1 MAAGTD
7 KSKVRVAVV
16 GDASQ
21 LQKELLKAEGQL
33 NGFSANAQKSG
44 DLLRSALFGTA
55 VLYGAKQLVNAA
67 ANLEQAVGGT
77 AAVFEQASGPI
88 NEFAKNAAELA
99 GLSEETART
108 LTSRLGASLK
118 GFGLSA
124 EEAAKQAI
132 FLTQTGADLAATL
145 GGSTDEAVTAL
156 GAALRG
162 EFDPLEKFGIV
173 LKASVVS
180 AKAVSM
186 GLAENAT
193 DVSTLAK
200 GQAALALITEQS
212 AFAQNQFAREATT
225 ASGQAAIASAKTKNA
240 TADLGKSFL
249 PIYTKIQQVVAA
261 VADAF
266 SALPGPV
273 QTGVVALTA
282 VAVVGPKIYAG
293 TTLAITAI
301 KAFPAALEKAALS
314 AVGTEKALNGMQ
326 LTTGVAGQTATAA
339 AGGMSLLGPA
349 VLAVG
354 AAAVIGGIAYKN
366 YADEQAAVAKD
377 VKELRDTFEE
387 LTGAMTENTYAT
399 VRNNLESRNQ
409 LDNLSKAGIGYKQF
423 IDVLD
428 DNRDALVKQG
438 DVEEAIRKQRDFG
451 TARIQDR
458 IDAIRAAG
466 GAQNELIARLLETEA
481 ADKGLIETLYN
492 GIDAYNIEQ
501 EAIKENIV
509 QKGLSENKSRQQAE
523 AEAALQAA
531 TEKATK
537 AIKDNADAMRAARDP
552 YFKVYES
559 VFAVEEAQKK
569 YTEALN
575 QYGPEA
581 AQTQEATKNLAE
593 AGFEYFDALSALAVA
608 QGEGKASAAEL
619 ERQFQ
624 LLVAAG
630 INPNSAAMVQLKDK
644 ILEVGG
650 AAIFVGGLQ
659 PKITIEVEVTEAQRK
674 IRELLGLSETLKG
687 SLSGV
692 GVRFPAG
699 KATGGPVDA
708 GTPYIVGEKGPEL
721 FVPSGYGR
729 IIDAFSTSKALLSN
743 TGAGMAGPAGGGIT
757 INVSVSPTADRAAI
771 GQTIVE
777 AISSYERRSGTG
789 WRS

>member
-55 VLYGAKQLVNAA
+55 VLYGAKQLVDAA
-67 ANLEQAVGGT
+67 ASLEQSVGGT
-77 AAVFEQASGPI
+77 AAVFEQAAGPI
-88 NEFAKNAAELA
+88 NEFAKSAAELA
-99 GLSEETART
+99 GLSEEAART

-124 EEAAKQAI
+124 EEAAKQSV

-162 EFDPLEKFGIV
+162 EFDPLERFGIA
-173 LKASVVS
+173 LKASDVA

-186 GLAENAT
+186 GLADNTAN
-193 DVSTLAK
+193 VSTLAK
-200 GQAALALITEQS
+200 GQAALALITEKS
-212 AFAQNQFAREATT
+212 AFAQGQFGREATT

-240 TADLGKSFL
+240 SADLGKSFL
-249 PIYTKIQQVVAA
+249 PIYTKIQEVVAA

-282 VAVVGPKIYAG
+282 VALVGPKIYAG
-293 TTLAITAI
+293 TTAAIGAI
-301 KAFPAALEKAALS
+301 QALPAALEKAALS
-314 AVGTEKALNGMQ
+314 ATGTQQALNGMQ
-326 LTTGVAGQTATAA
+326 LTTGVAGQTAAATAT
-339 AGGMSLLGPA
+339 GGMALLGPA

-377 VKELRDTFEE
+377 VKELRDTFDD
-387 LTGAMTENTYAT
+387 LTGAMTETTYAT

-423 IDVLD
+423 TDVID

-438 DVEEAIRKQRDFG
+438 EVEDIIKNQYDKGNETFKERVQAIRDLGG
-451 TARIQDR
+451 T
-458 IDAIRAAG
+458 
-466 GAQNELIARLLETEA
+466 QNELIARLLETQS
-481 ADKGLIETLYN
+481 ADLGLIKTLYN
-492 GIDAYNIEQ
+492 GIDAYNLEQ
-501 EAIKENIV
+501 EAIKESIV
-509 QKGLSENKSRQQAE
+509 QKGLSEGKSRDQAE

-531 TEKATK
+531 TDKATE
-537 AIKDNADAMRAARDP
+537 AIKTNADAMRAARDP

-559 VFAVEEAQKK
+559 VFAVEAAQKK

-575 QYGPEA
+575 QYGPQA

-630 INPNSAAMVQLKDK
+630 VNPNSAAMVQLKNT

-650 AAIFVGGLQ
+650 AAMYISGLQ

-692 GVRFPAG
+692 GVRFPA
-699 KATGGPVDA
+699 ARASGGPVDA
-708 GTPYIVGEKGPEL
+708 GTPYMVGEKGPEL

-729 IIDAFSTSKALLSN
+729 IMDAFSTSKALVAN
-743 TGAGMAGPAGGGIT
+743 AGGGMGGGQAINIT
-757 INVSVSPTADRAAI
+757 INTVAGDPIAI
-771 GQTIVE
+771 ETIVVD
-777 AISSYERRSGTG
+777 ALSRANRRGVTG
-789 WRS
+789 LTP

>member
-55 VLYGAKQLVNAA
+55 VLYGAKQLVDAA
-67 ANLEQAVGGT
+67 ASLEQSVGGT
-77 AAVFEQASGPI
+77 AAVFEQAAGPI
-88 NEFAKNAAELA
+88 NEFSKSAAELA
-99 GLSEETART
+99 GLSEEAART

-118 GFGLSA
+118 GFGLSSR
-124 EEAAKQAI
+124 EAAEQAV

-145 GGSTDEAVTAL
+145 GGTTDEAVTAL

-162 EFDPLEKFGIV
+162 EFDPLERFGIA
-173 LKASVVS
+173 LKASDIA

-186 GLAENAT
+186 GLADNASN
-193 DVSTLAK
+193 VSSLAK
-200 GQAALALITEQS
+200 GQAALALITERS
-212 AFAQNQFAREATT
+212 AFAQGQFGREATT
-225 ASGQAAIASAKTKNA
+225 ASGQAAIASANTKNA

-249 PIYTKIQQVVAA
+249 PIYTKIQEVVSA
-261 VADAF
+261 VAQAF

-282 VAVVGPKIYAG
+282 VALVGPKIYAG
-293 TTLAITAI
+293 TTAAIGAI
-301 KAFPAALEKAALS
+301 KALPAALEKAALS
-314 AVGTEKALNGMQ
+314 AVGTQQALNGMQ
-326 LTTGVAGQTATAA
+326 LTTGVAGQA
-339 AGGMSLLGPA
+339 
-349 VLAVG
+349 G
-354 AAAVIGGIAYKN
+354 AAAAVGGLSTLTLATGGL
-366 YADEQAAVAKD
+366 ALAAVAGGLAWKNYND
-377 VKELRDTFEE
+377 RQIDARNRAKELGEALDQNTGRLNDQTESFVKQKLEAKNQIDNLTKAGLSVRQFTSAIADDSKQMASRIQLEE
-387 LTGAMTENTYAT
+387 ALKVMQMGTTERQSKT
-399 VRNNLESRNQ
+399 VASLRELGGERNNLIATLIENEALDRGLLDTITEQTQAYDDNQVSIRNQ
-409 LDNLSKAGIGYKQF
+409 
-423 IDVLD
+423 
-428 DNRDALVKQG
+428 
-438 DVEEAIRKQRDFG
+438 
-451 TARIQDR
+451 
-458 IDAIRAAG
+458 
-466 GAQNELIARLLETEA
+466 
-481 ADKGLIETLYN
+481 
-492 GIDAYNIEQ
+492 IEQ
-501 EAIKENIV
+501 KAVATGI
-509 QKGLSENKSRQQAE
+509 SEKQAAAE
-523 AEAALQAA
+523 AKVKEE

-537 AIKDNADAMRAARDP
+537 AIKDNSDAMRAARDP

-575 QYGPEA
+575 QYGPQA

-630 INPNSAAMVQLKDK
+630 IDPNSAAMVRLKDK

-699 KATGGPVDA
+699 KATGGPVDS

-729 IIDAFSTSKALLSN
+729 IMDAFSTSKALVAN
-743 TGAGMAGPAGGGIT
+743 AGGSMGGGGNVT
-757 INVSVSPTADRAAI
+757 INVSVAPTADKAAI

-777 AISSYERRSGTG
+777 AISSYERRSGPG

>member
-33 NGFSANAQKSG
+33 NGFGANAKKSG

-55 VLYGAKQLVNAA
+55 VLYGAKQLVDAA

-88 NEFAKNAAELA
+88 NEFAKNAAKLA

-124 EEAAKQAI
+124 EEAAEQAV

-162 EFDPLEKFGIV
+162 EFDPLERFGIA
-173 LKASVVS
+173 LKASDIA

-186 GLAENAT
+186 GLADNASN
-193 DVSTLAK
+193 VSTLAK
-200 GQAALALITEQS
+200 GQAALALITEKS
-212 AFAQNQFAREATT
+212 AFAQGQFGREATT
-225 ASGQAAIASAKTKNA
+225 ASGQAAIASANTKNA
-240 TADLGKSFL
+240 SADLGRSFL
-249 PIYTKIQQVVAA
+249 PIYTKIQEVVSA
-261 VADAF
+261 VAQAF

-282 VAVVGPKIYAG
+282 VALVGPKIYAG

-314 AVGTEKALNGMQ
+314 AAGTQQALNGMQ
-326 LTTGVAGQTATAA
+326 LTTGVAGQTAVVS
-339 AGGMSLLGPA
+339 AGKMATLGP
-349 VLAVG
+349 VLLAVG
-354 AAAVIGGIAYKN
+354 AAAVIGGLAYKS

-377 VKELRDTFEE
+377 VKELRDTFDD
-387 LTGAMTENTYAT
+387 LTGAMTENTAVT

-409 LDNLSKAGIGYKQF
+409 LDNLTKAGIGYKQF
-423 IDVLD
+423 TDVLD
-428 DNRDALVKQG
+428 DNRDALVSQG
-438 DVEEAIRKQRDFG
+438 EVESVLRMQLEYG
-451 TARIQDR
+451 TKATQDR
-458 IDAIRAAG
+458 INAIREAG
-466 GAQNELIARLLETEA
+466 GTQNELIARLIETES
-481 ADKGLIETLYN
+481 ADFGLIETLYN

-509 QKGLSENKSRQQAE
+509 QKALSEGKSRLQAE

-531 TEKATK
+531 TEAATK
-537 AIKDNADAMRAARDP
+537 AIKDNSDAMRAARDP

-559 VFAVEEAQKK
+559 VLEIEEAQKEYNETVAK
-569 YTEALN
+569 F
-575 QYGPEA
+575 GPEA
-581 AQTQEATKNLAE
+581 AETAEATKKLAE

-608 QGEGKASAAEL
+608 QGENKASAAEL

-630 INPNSAAMVQLKDK
+630 IDPNSAAMVRLKDK

-729 IIDAFSTSKALLSN
+729 IMDAFSTNKTLLSN
-743 TGAGMAGPAGGGIT
+743 AGGSMGGGGGNVT
-757 INVSVSPTADRAAI
+757 INVNVSPTADKAAI

-777 AISSYERRSGTG
+777 AISSYERRSGYG